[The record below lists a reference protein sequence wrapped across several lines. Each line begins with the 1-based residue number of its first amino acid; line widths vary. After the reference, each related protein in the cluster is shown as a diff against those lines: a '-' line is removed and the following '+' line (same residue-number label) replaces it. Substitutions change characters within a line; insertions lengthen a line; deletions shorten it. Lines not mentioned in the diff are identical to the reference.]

1 MKSTDKAW
9 ELFAQGKTA
18 KEVLNSRELSIL
30 NSQEFSKLPV
40 SRSMEI
46 LHEIEERGEL
56 FHEFHM
62 LEKGKKPFTLRTIHE
77 RKLRLVF
84 Q

>member
-9 ELFAQGKTA
+9 ELFCQGKTA
-18 KEVLNSRELSIL
+18 KEVLNSRDMTIANMEEFQFRPARDSMAIL
-30 NSQEFSKLPV
+30 
-40 SRSMEI
+40 R
-46 LHEIEERGEL
+46 EIEERGEL

-62 LEKGKKPFTLRTIHE
+62 LEKGKKRVTIRSIQE
-77 RKLRLVF
+77 RRLRLVF